1 MKRIGVLAL
10 QGGFAEHIAS
20 LRGLGAEA
28 VAVRMP
34 AQLDGLNGLV
44 IPGGEST
51 TICKLMREYQLDERV
66 RRLIAE
72 GLPVFGTC
80 AGMVVLAQGV
90 AGAEPEPLAAMQ
102 IRVKRNGFGRQLDS
116 FETDLEVPV
125 LGLPPFRA
133 VFIRAP
139 WVDALGEN
147 VEALATLRDGTPV
160 AVREKNLVAT
170 SFHPELTADLRF
182 HDFFL
187 SIVNGKLQAKEG

>member
-1 MKRIGVLAL
+1 M

-34 AQLDGLNGLV
+34 SELDGLNGLV

-80 AGMVVLAQGV
+80 AGMVLLAQGV
-90 AGAEPEPLAAMQ
+90 PGAEPEPLAAMQ
-102 IRVKRNGFGRQLDS
+102 IRVKRNGFGRQLES
-116 FETDLEVPV
+116 FETDVEVPV
-125 LGLPPFRA
+125 LGSPPFHA

-139 WVDALGEN
+139 WVDALGDG
-147 VEALATLRDGTPV
+147 VETLATLRDGTPV

-170 SFHPELTADLRF
+170 AFHPELTPDLRF
-182 HDFFL
+182 HGLFL
-187 SIVNGKLQAKEG
+187 SIVNGKLQAIEG

>member
-20 LRGLGAEA
+20 LHGLGVEA
-28 VAVRMP
+28 VAVRTP
-34 AQLDGLNGLV
+34 GQLDGLNGLV

-51 TICKLMREYQLDERV
+51 TICKLMREYRLDERV
-66 RRLIAE
+66 RRLVAE

-80 AGMVVLAQGV
+80 AGMVLLAQ
-90 AGAEPEPLAAMQ
+90 AAPGAELEPLAAMQ
-102 IRVKRNGFGRQLDS
+102 IRVRRNGFGRQRES
-116 FETDLEVPV
+116 FETDIDVPV
-125 LGLPPFRA
+125 LGLPAFHA

-139 WVDALGEN
+139 WVETVGEN
-147 VEALATLRDGTPV
+147 TETLATLDDGTAV

-170 SFHPELTADLRF
+170 SFHPELTPDLRF

-187 SIVNGKLQAKEG
+187 SIVNGKLEPKEG

>member
-10 QGGFAEHIAS
+10 QGGFAEHIVS
-20 LRGLGAEA
+20 LERLGVEA
-28 VAVRMP
+28 VEVRTP
-34 AQLDGLNGLV
+34 AELDGLNGLV

-51 TICKLMREYQLDERV
+51 TICKLMREYRLEERV

-80 AGMVVLAQGV
+80 AGMVLLAQPVPGV
-90 AGAEPEPLAAMQ
+90 EPEPLAAMQ
-102 IRVKRNGFGRQLDS
+102 IRVRRNGFGRQLDS
-116 FETDLEVPV
+116 FETDIEVPV
-125 LGLPPFRA
+125 LGAPPYHA

-139 WVDALGEN
+139 WVEALGDGAET
-147 VEALATLRDGTPV
+147 LATLRDGRPV

-170 SFHPELTADLRF
+170 SFHPELTPDLRF

-187 SIVNGKLQAKEG
+187 SIVNGKFQPKEG

>member
-20 LRGLGAEA
+20 LRGLGVEA

-34 AQLDGLNGLV
+34 SDLDGLNGLV

-51 TICKLMREYQLDERV
+51 TICKLMREYQLEERV

-80 AGMVVLAQGV
+80 AGMILLAQGV
-90 AGAEPEPLAAMQ
+90 PGAEPEPLAAMQ
-102 IRVKRNGFGRQLDS
+102 VHVRRNGFGRQVDS

-125 LGLPPFRA
+125 LGLPPFHA
-133 VFIRAP
+133 IFIRAP

-170 SFHPELTADLRF
+170 SFHPELTPDLRF

-187 SIVNGKLQAKEG
+187 SIVNGKLQVKEG